1 MLRKSASLTIAALA
15 AAALCLAPARAADMP
30 SDHMQGMSGMQGKT
44 MGSPAHKKMM
54 AHKSKHKMSCYDYAW
69 ESQDMKDCLAKMPA
83 K

>member
-1 MLRKSASLTIAALA
+1 MLRKSASITVVALA
-15 AAALCLAPARAADMP
+15 AAAFCLAPAFAADMP
-30 SDHMQGMSGMQGKT
+30 GDQMKGMSGMQGKT
-44 MGSPAHKKMM
+44 MGSGAPKKMM